1 MALFY
6 SFPSQFQLLQ
16 SHRNYAIPNPSVSET
31 PIPQSIFPL
40 VSSVSFSARTNLRYP
55 SLQSRRCS
63 TSSSSSVQ
71 QDVSPATRIFIKG
84 LPQSTS
90 EGHLQRAF
98 SQYGEVSRV
107 KLITDRKSGQ
117 SLGFGYIWFTRED
130 SAELVVKEMN
140 GKFFDGRFVYAT
152 IAKPGSPKSRRRAT
166 PYKF

>member
-71 QDVSPATRIFIKG
+71 QDMSPATRIFIKG
-84 LPQSTS
+84 TF
-90 EGHLQRAF
+90 F
-98 SQYGEVSRV
+98 S
-107 KLITDRKSGQ
+107 KWARK
-117 SLGFGYIWFTRED
+117 FFWVFRNMPT
-130 SAELVVKEMN
+130 LVVFSSFFSFLINLRVRLVRKCRKWKECHL
-140 GKFFDGRFVYAT
+140 FFRSLIFDFLMFSSSSLR
-152 IAKPGSPKSRRRAT
+152 
-166 PYKF
+166 